1 MLAHTTAPTEALS
14 APPALRL
21 IDAADAL
28 IGALAD
34 VLRAAKAEGVEVPRE
49 AVGDIGPGQ
58 QPPGLHGGEIIAGS
72 CQAGRAV
79 MVEPVGMG

>member
-1 MLAHTTAPTEALS
+1 MAGVDRGVSRTMLAHTTAPTEALS

-34 VLRAAKAEGVEVPRE
+34 VLWAAKAEGVEVPRE
-49 AVGDIGPGQ
+49 AAGDIGPGQ
-58 QPPGLHGGEIIAGS
+58 QPAGLLGGEII
-72 CQAGRAV
+72 
-79 MVEPVGMG
+79 